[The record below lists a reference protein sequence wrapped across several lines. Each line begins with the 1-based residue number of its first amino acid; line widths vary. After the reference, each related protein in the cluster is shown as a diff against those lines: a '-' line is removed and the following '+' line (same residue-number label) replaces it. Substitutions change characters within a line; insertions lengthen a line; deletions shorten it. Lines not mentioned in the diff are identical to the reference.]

1 MDQKSTTALI
11 IVCLVPVMVL
21 PLIISIVLLGGD
33 DDSDTCTPVS
43 SQAGGSVNL
52 GSVPEGPIAGYGHEQ
67 LVNAA
72 YIIQAGHDL
81 GLTTRDQ
88 TIGVMTAMAESGLM
102 VLDYGDAVGPDSRGL
117 FQQRANGAW
126 GSEEDRMDPYT
137 SATYFFRVLQ
147 SIDDRESLAPT
158 LVAHRVQANANP
170 YVYESH
176 WPAAVTVVEGL
187 SGVQGINAAEAA
199 QGSNQYALGD
209 VQPQTAIVANKVG
222 PMFGIKTVGGYR
234 DATSPYDDMT
244 YGHPAGRALDFM
256 INDLPDGKAVGD
268 RLAAYLQEN
277 AESLTVYYIIWQ
289 QRIWMA
295 GDPPDA
301 WKLMED
307 RGSDTQNHMDH
318 VHLSLDV
325 SGEVSVPAA
334 DDSCTTKSSTT
345 STTTVSHDGW
355 ASPGAGPVTSSYGMR
370 VNPVTGV
377 YRLHAGTDLGG
388 GGCGG
393 PIWAAQS
400 GTVTVAGMVDGTGII
415 TIDHGGGVETSYLH
429 MYENGIQVRAGD
441 KVTAGQQIGLVGSS
455 GNSTGCHLHF
465 EVHLDGSPTDPVPY
479 MAQVGV
485 TLGD

>member
-1 MDQKSTTALI
+1 MDQKSTTTLI
-11 IVCLVPVMVL
+11 IVGLVPAMVL
-21 PLIISIVLLGGD
+21 FLIISIVLLGGD
-33 DDSDTCTPVS
+33 DDADACTPVS
-43 SQAGGSVNL
+43 SQAGGTVDID
-52 GSVPEGPIAGYGHEQ
+52 SVPEGPIAGYGHEQ

-88 TIGVMTAMAESGLM
+88 TIGVMTAMAESGLT
-102 VLDYGDAVGPDSRGL
+102 VLDHGDAVGPDSRGL

-126 GSEEDRMDPYT
+126 GSEADRMDPFT
-137 SATYFFRVLQ
+137 SATNFFKALLR
-147 SIDDRESLAPT
+147 IEERESLEPT

-170 YVYESH
+170 YIYENY
-176 WPAAVTVVEGL
+176 WPAAVAVVEGL
-187 SGVQGINAAEAA
+187 SGVQGINAGEA
-199 QGSNQYALGD
+199 QNSSQYTLGD
-209 VQPQTAIVANKVG
+209 VQPQTAVVANKVG

-234 DATSPYDDMT
+234 DATSQYDDMT

-256 INDLPDGKAVGD
+256 INDIDDGKAVGD

-301 WKLMED
+301 WTLMED

-334 DDSCTTKSSTT
+334 DDSCTTEDNTTT
-345 STTTVSHDGW
+345 STTVSQDGW
-355 ASPGAGPVTSSYGMR
+355 ASPGAGPITSSYGMR

-377 YRLHAGTDLGG
+377 NKLHAGTDLGG
-388 GGCGG
+388 GGCDG

-400 GTVTVAGMVDGTGII
+400 GTVTMARMESGTGTIV
-415 TIDHGGGVETSYLH
+415 IDHGGGVETVYLH
-429 MYENGIQVRAGD
+429 MYEGGILVGAGD

-479 MAQVGV
+479 MAQVGI
-485 TLGD
+485 TLGE